1 MTYIRNAEYSA
12 ERVRPKLLSNYLES
26 MTAFLKLQ
34 HPHYSEEQISDFVKA
49 TIRQRARSPEVEVII
64 HKSEGNSEKKT
75 MRLDHYIR
83 DVIKD
88 NNLSPSGTC
97 YMPVSRRESF
107 LRLSIDGKVKERSA
121 FKKLYLDYESRG
133 MSRESQYYNQNQ
145 ANAKIF
151 NNAIAGGMKIT
162 QFILGCKAGF
172 NAITSSGRM
181 SVKQGYSFIER
192 AVNGNI
198 YLPTTDDAI
207 SYVINHI
214 RHIHPEFPLLIE
226 NNVLYIPTHNDV
238 MRFLLS
244 NVENY
249 TANINPGSLGTI
261 VAGLTDVE
269 RSFVFYAGCFNNL
282 CRFNESIMR
291 TWIDS
296 CFAPSDL
303 DKSVYQDIDI
313 KEIKT
318 FRDDVVA
325 CVLSTNYK
333 RLGRKPDSKDK
344 WNSPRDAA
352 INNPEGLKEFI
363 YCCRIFVQQF
373 ETLLHIL
380 KPILQIQT
388 TFARLIFQDRMARR
402 TVPLSD
408 TDSNI
413 FSTQELIRWKR
424 SKIDF
429 TQESYEMNA
438 IVTFL
443 LSQSLEH
450 VFARLSAGF
459 GAEGKDVF
467 RISMKNEFL
476 YPIMIVTA
484 LAKHYL
490 AIATM
495 QEGSLLPNPRK
506 DIKGVG
512 FRSSAYPKII
522 TKGFVEYVEKLFA
535 IIEKAEPVRAGF
547 ILSHIAGVEQTIY
560 NSVMNRESDYLQTVS
575 IKPEEEYANSESSPY
590 FYHNLWKAV
599 FSEDYGEMVVPN
611 KCYKIPLKGG
621 KRFLKTPELMD
632 AIKASHPQIYD
643 RLIAFMDTTDS
654 RDITYLLIPP
664 FKGKI
669 HPLFLEIMDIRSH
682 ISSVMA
688 GYYHLLDAL
697 GIGTNDIRVNGLVSD
712 FYDPS
717 TVLME

>member
-1 MTYIRNAEYSA
+1 MTYIRNDEYST
-12 ERVRPKLLSNYLES
+12 ERVRPRLLTNYLEQ
-26 MTAFLKLQ
+26 MVKFLKLQ
-34 HPHYSEEQISDFVKA
+34 YPRHTEEQISEFVKGV
-49 TIRQRARSPEVEVII
+49 IKQRAKAPEVEAIV
-64 HKSEGNSEKKT
+64 HKGEGHSEVKV

-88 NNLSPSGTC
+88 NNLAPAGTS
-97 YMPVSRRESF
+97 YLPVSKKESF
-107 LRLSIDGKVKERSA
+107 LRLSIDGKIKERSA
-121 FKKLYLDYESRG
+121 FKKLYLDFESQG
-133 MSRESQYYNQNQ
+133 MTRESQYYNQNQ

-198 YLPTTDDAI
+198 YLPTVDDAI
-207 SYVINHI
+207 SYALNYS
-214 RHIHPEFPLLIE
+214 RHIQKDFPALIE
-226 NNVLYIPTHNDV
+226 NNVLYIPTHEDV
-238 MRFLLS
+238 MRYLLS

-249 TANINPGSLGTI
+249 TARIDPAILGTI
-261 VAGLTDVE
+261 IAAMTDVE
-269 RSFVFYAGCFNNL
+269 RSYVFYAGCINNL
-282 CRFNESIMR
+282 CRFNETIVRS
-291 TWIDS
+291 WINS
-296 CFAPSDL
+296 CFLPENL
-303 DKSVYQDIDI
+303 DPALYADIDI
-313 KEIKT
+313 KEIKS
-318 FRDDVVA
+318 FKDDVIA
-325 CVLSTNYK
+325 CVLSTNYR
-333 RLGRKPDSKDK
+333 RLGKKPDSDGK

-352 INNPEGLKEFI
+352 VNNPEGLKEFI
-363 YCCRIFVQQF
+363 YVCRHFVTQF
-373 ETLLHIL
+373 ETFLHIL

-388 TFARLIFQDRMARR
+388 TFSRLTQQHRMARY

-424 SKIDF
+424 GRIDF
-429 TQESYEMNA
+429 SQEAYEMNA
-438 IVTFL
+438 IVTFM

-476 YPIMIVTA
+476 YPILIVTS

-512 FRSSAYPKII
+512 FRSSAYPKLV
-522 TKGFVEYVEKLFA
+522 TKGFETFVVDLFA
-535 IIEKAEPVRAGF
+535 TIEKGEPIRAAS
-547 ILSHIAGVEQTIY
+547 ILKPISDVEQTIY
-560 NSVMNRESDYLQTVS
+560 NSVASRDSDYLQTVS
-575 IKPEEEYANSESSPY
+575 IKLREDYADADASPY
-590 FYHNLWKAV
+590 FYYELWKAV
-599 FSEDYGEMVVPN
+599 FAPSYGEMVVPN

-621 KRFLKTPELMD
+621 KKLQKNTELLESIEKNHPE
-632 AIKASHPQIYD
+632 IYT
-643 RLIAFMDTTDS
+643 RLVAFMENAGS
-654 RDITYLLIPP
+654 RDISYLLIPP

-669 HPLFLEIMDIRSH
+669 HPLFLEMMDIRAH

-688 GYYHLLDAL
+688 GYYHFLAAL
-697 GIGTNDIRVNGLVSD
+697 GIGTPDIRVNGLVSD

-717 TVLME
+717 TALIE